1 MPKNLPENWI
11 NGTLKTLDVYE
22 HLGFK
27 PVRVGLKVYKNK
39 ASKTENLFCRWL
51 PPKEED
57 IREHKKKRL
66 AYYSTTHTKDP
77 YEAGR
82 FAIAW
87 LKDLIQQIEQEKQ
100 TQKYNSKTS
109 LHHYWQ
115 TFWERQNKDT

>member
-39 ASKTENLFCRWL
+39 GSKIENLFCRWL

-57 IREHKKKRL
+57 IREHKNKRL
-66 AYYSTTHTKDP
+66 PYYSTTHTEDP
-77 YEAGR
+77 YEAGM
-82 FAIAW
+82 FAVSL
-87 LKDLIQQIEQEKQ
+87 LKELIQQIE
-100 TQKYNSKTS
+100 
-109 LHHYWQ
+109 
-115 TFWERQNKDT
+115 